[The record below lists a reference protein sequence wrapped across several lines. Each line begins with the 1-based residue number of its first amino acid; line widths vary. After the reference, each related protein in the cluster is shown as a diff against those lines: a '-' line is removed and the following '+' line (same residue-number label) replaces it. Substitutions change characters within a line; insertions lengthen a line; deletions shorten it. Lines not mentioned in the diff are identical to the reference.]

1 MTMGEKMQKLRKQ
14 KNWSQETLAEKLGV
28 SRQAVSL
35 WERGESMP
43 EIDKLIPLA
52 RLFGVTADYLLDD
65 TQEAPSE
72 KPQPSVP
79 HQRPENPHF
88 VQAFPFATLLDCAGL
103 LCSALLW
110 RQFQTPLSL
119 LPGLLLQLLALT
131 IALACAALPVYRT
144 ARSTGGAG
152 CGTTSGCCCPSPSC
166 GAAAC
171 SSRYCRFP
179 TGGRRRSSPP
189 SSVTWLSSR
198 SVSDSSTK
206 TKKRGKLPLF
216 FVYLFFSPFSRTSIR
231 IGVPSKPKFSRIWFS
246 RYR

>member
-65 TQEAPSE
+65 TQETLGE
-72 KPQPSVP
+72 KPQPTVL

-131 IALACAALPVYRT
+131 IALSLRGFSRVPDRIQHWRRWLRHNLWLLLPIPILWGSNLLFSILPFSYWGPAPFIAALICYLVVVPL
-144 ARSTGGAG
+144 
-152 CGTTSGCCCPSPSC
+152 
-166 GAAAC
+166 
-171 SSRYCRFP
+171 
-179 TGGRRRSSPP
+179 
-189 SSVTWLSSR
+189 SVRQLH
-198 SVSDSSTK
+198 
-206 TKKRGKLPLF
+206 
-216 FVYLFFSPFSRTSIR
+216 
-231 IGVPSKPKFSRIWFS
+231 
-246 RYR
+246 

>member
-65 TQEAPSE
+65 TQETLGE
-72 KPQPSVP
+72 KPQPTVLPAAGKSP
-79 HQRPENPHF
+79 
-88 VQAFPFATLLDCAGL
+88 LCAGL
-103 LCSALLW
+103 SLCHPAGLRGAFVQRAALAAVSDAALAAARAAFTAACPDHSTFSARLCSRTGPHTALAALAAAQPLGAAAHPHPVGQQPALLDAAVFLLGAGAV
-110 RQFQTPLSL
+110 RRRPHL
-119 LPGLLLQLLALT
+119 LPGCRPAQ
-131 IALACAALPVYRT
+131 CPT
-144 ARSTGGAG
+144 A
-152 CGTTSGCCCPSPSC
+152 P
-166 GAAAC
+166 
-171 SSRYCRFP
+171 
-179 TGGRRRSSPP
+179 
-189 SSVTWLSSR
+189 L
-198 SVSDSSTK
+198 K
-206 TKKRGKLPLF
+206 QKRGVNYPSF

>member
-65 TQEAPSE
+65 TQETLGE
-72 KPQPSVP
+72 KPQPTVL

-103 LCSALLW
+103 LCSALL
-110 RQFQTPLSL
+110 
-119 LPGLLLQLLALT
+119 
-131 IALACAALPVYRT
+131 
-144 ARSTGGAG
+144 
-152 CGTTSGCCCPSPSC
+152 
-166 GAAAC
+166 
-171 SSRYCRFP
+171 
-179 TGGRRRSSPP
+179 
-189 SSVTWLSSR
+189 
-198 SVSDSSTK
+198 
-206 TKKRGKLPLF
+206 
-216 FVYLFFSPFSRTSIR
+216 
-231 IGVPSKPKFSRIWFS
+231 
-246 RYR
+246 

>member
-72 KPQPSVP
+72 KPQPAVP

-88 VQAFPFATLLDCAGL
+88 VQAFPGAFVQRAALAAVSDAALAAARAAFTAACPDHSTFPAR
-103 LCSALLW
+103 LCS
-110 RQFQTPLSL
+110 
-119 LPGLLLQLLALT
+119 
-131 IALACAALPVYRT
+131 RT
-144 ARSTGGAG
+144 
-152 CGTTSGCCCPSPSC
+152 
-166 GAAAC
+166 
-171 SSRYCRFP
+171 
-179 TGGRRRSSPP
+179 
-189 SSVTWLSSR
+189 
-198 SVSDSSTK
+198 
-206 TKKRGKLPLF
+206 
-216 FVYLFFSPFSRTSIR
+216 
-231 IGVPSKPKFSRIWFS
+231 
-246 RYR
+246 

>member
-79 HQRPENPHF
+79 HQRPENAHF
-88 VQAFPFATLLDCAGL
+88 VQAFP
-103 LCSALLW
+103 
-110 RQFQTPLSL
+110 
-119 LPGLLLQLLALT
+119 LPPCWTARGF
-131 IALACAALPVYRT
+131 CAARC
-144 ARSTGGAG
+144 SGG
-152 CGTTSGCCCPSPSC
+152 S
-166 GAAAC
+166 
-171 SSRYCRFP
+171 F
-179 TGGRRRSSPP
+179 RRRSRCCPGCFYSC
-189 SSVTWLSSR
+189 
-198 SVSDSSTK
+198 
-206 TKKRGKLPLF
+206 LP
-216 FVYLFFSPFSRTSIR
+216 
-231 IGVPSKPKFSRIWFS
+231 
-246 RYR
+246 

>member
-79 HQRPENPHF
+79 HQQPENPHF

-103 LCSALLW
+103 LCSA
-110 RQFQTPLSL
+110 PLSL

-131 IALACAALPVYRT
+131 IALSLRGFSRVPDRTQHWRRWLRHNLWVLLPIPVLWGSSLLFSILPFSYWGPAPFIAALICYLVVVPL
-144 ARSTGGAG
+144 
-152 CGTTSGCCCPSPSC
+152 
-166 GAAAC
+166 
-171 SSRYCRFP
+171 
-179 TGGRRRSSPP
+179 
-189 SSVTWLSSR
+189 SVRQLH
-198 SVSDSSTK
+198 
-206 TKKRGKLPLF
+206 
-216 FVYLFFSPFSRTSIR
+216 
-231 IGVPSKPKFSRIWFS
+231 
-246 RYR
+246 